1 MPAERPEHDAA
12 RVLRG
17 FGRSTA
23 SVAAVR
29 HVAGADAVTDA
40 VSAGGPRGL
49 LARGRGRSYGDAAQN
64 AGGAVLDVA
73 PGLDHVHLDEAAG
86 TVTAS
91 AGASLDEL
99 LRVLVPRGWFV
110 PVTPG
115 TRHVSL
121 GGALAAD
128 VHGKNHHLDGSFAQ
142 HVTRFRLVTPIGT
155 REVTPQ
161 DDADVFWATAGG
173 MGLTG
178 VVTDLTLR
186 LLPIT
191 TSRVLVDTERADD
204 LDDLME
210 RMVSGDHRYRYSV
223 AWVDTA
229 VGGRHLGRGVLT
241 RGDHADVAD
250 LPAGPGDPLAYGPD
264 TLGTLPRLPVRMVR
278 PATIRAFNA
287 AWFRRAP
294 VHREGEPQPLAGF
307 FHPLD
312 ALDGWNGLYGP
323 RGFVQYQFV
332 VPPEEGG
339 VVQRVLATLHAAGLP
354 SGMAVLKRFGEA
366 DPGPLSFP
374 MPGWTLALDLAV
386 GPERLRPVLTR
397 VDAWVAEAG
406 GRVYLAKD
414 ATTTPEVM
422 AAMYPRLDA
431 WRAVRDRLDPDHAL
445 QSDLARRLHLIEDG
459 PR

>member
-1 MPAERPEHDAA
+1 M
-12 RVLRG
+12 
-17 FGRSTA
+17 
-23 SVAAVR
+23 
-29 HVAGADAVTDA
+29 
-40 VSAGGPRGL
+40 
-49 LARGRGRSYGDAAQN
+49 
-64 AGGAVLDVA
+64 
-73 PGLDHVHLDEAAG
+73 
-86 TVTAS
+86 
-91 AGASLDEL
+91 
-99 LRVLVPRGWFV
+99 
-110 PVTPG
+110 
-115 TRHVSL
+115 
-121 GGALAAD
+121 
-128 VHGKNHHLDGSFAQ
+128 
-142 HVTRFRLVTPIGT
+142 
-155 REVTPQ
+155 
-161 DDADVFWATAGG
+161 
-173 MGLTG
+173 
-178 VVTDLTLR
+178 
-186 LLPIT
+186 
-191 TSRVLVDTERADD
+191 
-204 LDDLME
+204 
-210 RMVSGDHRYRYSV
+210 
-223 AWVDTA
+223 
-229 VGGRHLGRGVLT
+229 VLT

-264 TLGTLPRLPVRMVR
+264 TLGTLPRLPVPDGPPGDDPGVQRGVVPPGAR
-278 PATIRAFNA
+278 
-287 AWFRRAP
+287 
-294 VHREGEPQPLAGF
+294 HREGEPQPLAGF

-312 ALDGWNGLYGP
+312 ALGGWNGLYGP

-332 VPPEEGG
+332 VPPEGGG